1 MATAQDST
9 LTSTINRPV
18 DPFSAVGQ
26 ISRIEDPMKRSTAA
40 RQVREKFLREEASA
54 REAESM
60 EKARLTRA
68 QLDEETAQ
76 KGKELASF
84 EKAEQQMKETIGQEP
99 MRKISE
105 FDVNAG
111 LELAG
116 LTALL
121 GAFAGSVSGQAGL
134 RAMEG
139 ISRGYR
145 EGREDLY
152 NRELKTYE
160 DELVRYKNKIEQAKM
175 VFENSL
181 KKEAIKRGLGQVE
194 LKKLDPEIQ
203 QSFIG
208 AQTRTFSTKKVLEAL
223 DAAEKLGN
231 DIQEKLIVATSKG
244 GLQGGE
250 PSKDERD
257 RIVMRASL
265 QDRIP
270 KLKKIVEENK
280 DQLGLKT
287 LLNEQVLS
295 RVYLEGVVLRS
306 ALAQIDGDYR
316 FSKGGKA
323 LTKNENEILK
333 GVSDWRGKS
342 ADAILKQLEALENY
356 VKTDQNIYERLYPGY
371 MSRLSEFSSQPAT
384 RKSFATEADADMA
397 FANGQ
402 IKDGEKITIGN
413 RNATYRAD

>member
-9 LTSTINRPV
+9 LTSTLNRPV

-26 ISRIEDPMKRSTAA
+26 VSRIEDPMKRSSAA

-68 QLDEETAQ
+68 KIDEEAAQ
-76 KGKELASF
+76 KGQELESF

-250 PSKDERD
+250 PSKEERD

-280 DQLGLKT
+280 DKLGLKT
-287 LLNEQVLS
+287 LLNEQIIS
-295 RVYLEGVVLRS
+295 RLDTGGVELRS
-306 ALAQIDGDYR
+306 SLAQIDADYR

-342 ADAILKQLEALENY
+342 AESILKQLNALENY
-356 VKTDQNIYERLYPGY
+356 VNTDQNIYERIYPGY
-371 MSRLSEFSSQPAT
+371 MSRLGNTASQPAT